1 MYGMG
6 KLLPYADLVVY
17 TQTPEQ
23 VSCSGVSFIPDP

>member
-23 VSCSGVSFIPDP
+23 GFLFGGIRHF